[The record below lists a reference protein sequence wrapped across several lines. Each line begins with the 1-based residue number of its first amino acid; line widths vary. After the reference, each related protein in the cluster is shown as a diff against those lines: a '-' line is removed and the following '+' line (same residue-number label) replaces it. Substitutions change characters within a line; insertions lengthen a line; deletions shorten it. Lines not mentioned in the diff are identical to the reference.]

1 MKSCETGLTIYCP
14 QPRGLESLTIYRYI
28 YKGSIL
34 STQLYKG
41 PECWFKGSNPGSTS
55 RKVVR
60 HSTNRANR
68 SAVNW
73 ICQGSNLT
81 KYGMRV
87 PTVKVTCLMLTSCCF
102 NLVSSSISPS
112 NLSLLSSSAKSS
124 SGNPNINILE
134 KQERLNGV
142 HAGCTCRWMHYG
154 AIRMKKR
161 KGQLHS

>member
-1 MKSCETGLTIYCP
+1 MKSCGTGLTIYRP

-41 PECWFKGSNPGSTS
+41 PECWSGQGSNPRSTS
-55 RKVVR
+55 RKVAR
-60 HSTNRANR
+60 HSANRANR
-68 SAVNW
+68 WAVNW
-73 ICQGSNLT
+73 ICRGPHLTIDNT

-87 PTVKVTCLMLTSCCF
+87 PTLKVTCLMLTSCCF

-124 SGNPNINILE
+124 SGNSNRNILE
-134 KQERLNGV
+134 KQN
-142 HAGCTCRWMHYG
+142 A
-154 AIRMKKR
+154 
-161 KGQLHS
+161 